1 MTYFLFGLL
10 WLIITTLFT
19 IPILISQNNLDIFLI
34 LFILLFWAIGIFFV
48 TKGIKKIITN
58 RKTEKYGEDCF
69 GRVKNIYPNGT
80 MINHRPM
87 YNIDVDVYIPSKQ
100 TMITITEEIGMDIGK
115 YPLESIVK
123 IKYYNNDINI
133 KEVVDYNSIPLK
145 IREYFERYESSTN
158 TQTTNVNT
166 STEVA
171 DVVTING
178 VQYKR
183 MDSANPTDLDNEK
196 ATDYET
202 KY

>member
-1 MTYFLFGLL
+1 
-10 WLIITTLFT
+10 
-19 IPILISQNNLDIFLI
+19 
-34 LFILLFWAIGIFFV
+34 
-48 TKGIKKIITN
+48 
-58 RKTEKYGEDCF
+58 
-69 GRVKNIYPNGT
+69 

-133 KEVVDYNSIPLK
+133 KEVVDYNSIPLN
-145 IREYFERYESSTN
+145 IRDYFEKYESSTN

-183 MDSANPTDLDNEK
+183 MDSANQTDLDNEK
-196 ATDYET
+196 AVDYET

>member
-69 GRVKNIYPNGT
+69 GRVKNIYQNGT

-133 KEVVDYNSIPLK
+133 KEVVDYNSIPLN
-145 IREYFERYESSTN
+145 IRDYFEKYESSTN

-171 DVVTING
+171 DING

>member
-69 GRVKNIYPNGT
+69 GRVKNIYTNGT

-115 YPLESIVK
+115 YPLKSIVK

-133 KEVVDYNSIPLK
+133 KEVVDYNSIPLN
-145 IREYFERYESSTN
+145 IRDYIEKYESSTN
-158 TQTTNVNT
+158 AQTTNVNT

-171 DVVTING
+171 DING

-183 MDSANPTDLDNEK
+183 MDLANQTDLDNEK
-196 ATDYET
+196 AVDYET